1 MSFVLRLRTR
11 IPAWKWLIGFAF
23 LSGLIPVVMAST
35 VHNRCSNA
43 DPACVY
49 HHYTVVE
56 TAGLWILGVI
66 GAPALISLAVA
77 WALHTKVTRRS
88 LRADH
93 AAWGLAVLSCLICF
107 VGLLITGFVILIPAA
122 LTVGAVAVTPLP
134 PDPSDPLAGPG
145 AGYFRPRQ
153 IDRP

>member
-1 MSFVLRLRTR
+1 MSFVHRLRTQ

-23 LSGLIPVVMAST
+23 LWGLVPVVMAST

-49 HHYTVVE
+49 HHYTLVG

-107 VGLLITGFVILIPAA
+107 VGLLITGFVMLIPAA

-134 PDPSDPLAGPG
+134 PDPSDPLARPG